1 MQPVREV
8 YSLLM
13 PVHGGRI
20 IVPRA
25 AVAEVM
31 GYSKPKDRPEDAPA
45 FVLGFVEWQNQRIP
59 LVSFEAARG
68 GDVPELG
75 RRTRIAV
82 VFGIADRLKPNV
94 FAVVTQ
100 GYPYLV
106 RVNENVLHSE
116 AMETEEP
123 LILARVRMAN
133 EKPFVPDLEKLELL
147 IAESLGIAGDEA
159 DATAP
164 VEPVDELDV
173 LGLGDEEEFGDALLD
188 DEESGDVSFD
198 VAGDALD
205 STASET
211 EKNETFIDTEAPD
224 LSDQVAGDEED
235 LETVAPDL
243 DEVTAFGADTN
254 YSSELDELTDS
265 LEEMSG
271 EEEAETASVDL
282 NEVTAFGAETNYS
295 SELDELSSALQGNE
309 EEIEVVADD
318 DEYAIDLSDLSTEE
332 SGETEDDDANALD
345 FSDLELDDE
354 DEKKSGD

>member
-13 PVHGGRI
+13 PVYGGRI

-123 LILARVRMAN
+123 LVLARVRMAN

-147 IAESLGIAGDEA
+147 IAEGLGMTADVDEP
-159 DATAP
+159 TP
-164 VEPVDELDV
+164 EPIDELDA
-173 LGLGDEEEFGDALLD
+173 LGLGDEEEFSDALLD
-188 DEESGDVSFD
+188 DEEGRDVSFE
-198 VAGDALD
+198 VADDAVDGD
-205 STASET
+205 STETSEYSIDAIK
-211 EKNETFIDTEAPD
+211 EEPADSNQET
-224 LSDQVAGDEED
+224 GDEEE
-235 LETVAPDL
+235 LLSAAPDL

-254 YSSELDELTDS
+254 YSSELEELTDA
-265 LEEMSG
+265 LEGNDVNEDEQADM
-271 EEEAETASVDL
+271 ANVDL
-282 NEVTAFGAETNYS
+282 DEVTSFGADTNYS
-295 SELDELSSALQGNE
+295 SELDELSSALQGGKD
-309 EEIEVVADD
+309 EIEVAADD
-318 DEYAIDLSDLSTEE
+318 DEYAIDLSDLSTETG
-332 SGETEDDDANALD
+332 GEAEGNDADTFD

-354 DEKKSGD
+354 DEKKE

>member
-31 GYSKPKDRPEDAPA
+31 GYSKPKDRPEGAPA

-116 AMETEEP
+116 AVETEEP

-147 IAESLGIAGDEA
+147 IAESLGIAPDAADESLLSS
-159 DATAP
+159 
-164 VEPVDELDV
+164 EPVDELDA
-173 LGLGDEEEFGDALLD
+173 LGLGDEEDFGDALLD
-188 DEESGDVSFD
+188 DDETDVSFD
-198 VAGDALD
+198 VADDATESGQD
-205 STASET
+205 FETPAGEGRDAESAVEPASE
-211 EKNETFIDTEAPD
+211 DDAASLPAAPD
-224 LSDQVAGDEED
+224 LG
-235 LETVAPDL
+235 
-243 DEVTAFGADTN
+243 EVTAFGADTN
-254 YSSELDELTDS
+254 YSSELEELTEA
-265 LEEMSG
+265 LEEDNTD
-271 EEEAETASVDL
+271 EEIDTASVELD
-282 NEVTAFGAETNYS
+282 EVTSFGAETNYS
-295 SELDELSSALQGNE
+295 NELDELSSALQGGD
-309 EEIEVVADD
+309 EEIEIAADD
-318 DEYAIDLSDLSTEE
+318 DEYAIDLSGLATET
-332 SGETEDDDANALD
+332 GEEEGDDADAFD

-354 DEKKSGD
+354 DEKKE